1 MYSVTF
7 LFLWARSECLYTQS
21 DKIKIDCVNTRG
33 KKNPLL
39 APKSLCLLYPMTRL
53 LNWVN
58 SRYSLN
64 EYPPLPWFLLF
75 FINVNMLRC
84 LQNTDALII
93 PLMSHM
99 YCSFENKLEDFNM
112 KKTVKPRRVY
122 FYVMLQ
128 FHEFFLSI
136 FGAQNQIWNTPY
148 YAFAWCWW

>member
-33 KKNPLL
+33 KKTLLL

-64 EYPPLPWFLLF
+64 EFPLLPWFLLF

-84 LQNTDALII
+84 LLNTDAK
-93 PLMSHM
+93 SHWWVTWTAVLKT
-99 YCSFENKLEDFNM
+99 NL
-112 KKTVKPRRVY
+112 KKIWKKPVKPRMVRVY
-122 FYVMLQ
+122 FFVMLQ
-128 FHEFFLSI
+128 FNKFYQF
-136 FGAQNQIWNTPY
+136 FGAQNQFWNIPY
-148 YAFAWCWW
+148 YALAWFWW